1 MIFLLKKNL
10 IFLLGKKLIF
20 LLGQKWFSYCNTNI
34 WFSYWDFFYI
44 FLLGK
49 KRIFLLEKK
58 WYSYWENY
66 FPTGKKIDIPTGKNK
81 LFSYWKKIYL
91 IFLINSVVCFLV
103 CLPCHNLQ
111 LDPYSTFIKFN
122 LADSSRRE
130 ILHLK

>member
-1 MIFLLKKNL
+1 M
-10 IFLLGKKLIF
+10 
-20 LLGQKWFSYCNTNI
+20 
-34 WFSYWDFFYI
+34 
-44 FLLGK
+44 
-49 KRIFLLEKK
+49 IFLLEKIGIPTGK
-58 WYSYWENY
+58 NILYSYWGKNY

-91 IFLINSVVCFLV
+91 IFLINSVCFLV

>member
-1 MIFLLKKNL
+1 M
-10 IFLLGKKLIF
+10 
-20 LLGQKWFSYCNTNI
+20 
-34 WFSYWDFFYI
+34 
-44 FLLGK
+44 
-49 KRIFLLEKK
+49 IFLLEKIGI
-58 WYSYWENY
+58 
-66 FPTGKKIDIPTGKNK
+66 PTGKNIFLLEKISDIPTGEKIIFLLEKKIDIPTGKNK